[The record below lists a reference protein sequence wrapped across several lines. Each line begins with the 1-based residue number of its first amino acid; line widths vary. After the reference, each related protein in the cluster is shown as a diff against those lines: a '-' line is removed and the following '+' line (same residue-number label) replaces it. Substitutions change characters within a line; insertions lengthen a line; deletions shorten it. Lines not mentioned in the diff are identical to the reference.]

1 MRFAALLSAAAA
13 LCRINYA
20 SAFSADIRPNAARSL
35 QGESLSR
42 AAAKV
47 RDDGDEVAPDGTRRL
62 LFAAGGFAAAA
73 TLAPTNSNAASGPY
87 SPALGSMKGKVV
99 VITGGNTGKHGLLCR
114 SLRVNENCSTWTLCL
129 YRIARL

>member
-1 MRFAALLSAAAA
+1 MRFAALLSAAVA

-35 QGESLSR
+35 QGDSLSR

-73 TLAPTNSNAASGPY
+73 TLAPTNSNAASVPY
-87 SPALGSMKGKVV
+87 SPAPGSMEGKVV
-99 VITGGNTGKHGLLCR
+99 VITGGNTGKHG
-114 SLRVNENCSTWTLCL
+114 WL
-129 YRIARL
+129 YV

>member
-87 SPALGSMKGKVV
+87 SPAPGSMKGKVV
-99 VITGGNTGKHGLLCR
+99 VITGGNTGKHGWLCR
-114 SLRVNENCSTWTLCL
+114 SLRVNENCSAWTLCL